1 MANDCFKSI
10 WNMTIP
16 SSVTEDE
23 IEKIADR
30 IQCAFQLP
38 SIK

>member
-10 WNMTIP
+10 WNMTIL
-16 SSVTEDE
+16 SSATEDE
-23 IEKIADR
+23 IEKIAGR
-30 IQCAFQLP
+30 IQRPFQLP